1 LGKDFKFME
10 NNLASA
16 VVGGEVVQE
25 GMSAPD
31 FSLESSKGLVSLAKY
46 RGQRNVILFFM
57 REFSCPICRGHVNE
71 LSKMYSTLAAQ
82 GTEVIVV
89 GGGSLKEAQQLAAT
103 YKLPFAVASDPDRS
117 VYHTYGLHK
126 ALGLMQ
132 RSGTIVIDKQGIVRY
147 VQRST
152 LPTGAMDKKALLDSL
167 SHL

>member
-1 LGKDFKFME
+1 ME
-10 NNLASA
+10 NNMVST
-16 VVGGEVVQE
+16 VSGEVVQE

-71 LSKMYSTLAAQ
+71 LNKIYSTLAAQ
-82 GTEVIVV
+82 GVEVIVV
-89 GGGSLKEAQQLAAT
+89 GGGSLKEAQQLAVT
-103 YKLPFAVASDPDRS
+103 YKLPFPAASDPDRS
-117 VYHTYGLHK
+117 VYHSYGLHK
-126 ALGLMQ
+126 ALGMLQ
-132 RSGTIVIDKQGIVRY
+132 RSGTIVVDKQGIVRY

-152 LPTGAMDKKALLDSL
+152 LPTGSMDKTALLNSL